1 MMRYPLLV
9 LSLATLAACGGDA
22 KDDTSSSGG
31 GSADDATADND
42 GDGLTNGEEADMGTD
57 PDAADSDGDG
67 TSDPDEI
74 DAGTNPKF
82 IWSHPYA
89 EGDYLV
95 GNCPVFPDEANSG
108 PTGRGAVS
116 GGGTWD
122 AYQEGDIMHNLGVG
136 GHDSFNQETPVY
148 SFCGN
153 YTMVVQSAEWCGPCQ
168 QLASGM
174 PDEIETIR
182 AEVPNFTFYEV
193 LYQNNRGSNPN
204 ARTLGNWRDNFGLDG
219 VPVVA
224 PADNTA
230 AEMNWINASGG
241 IPATLLLAPD
251 MTVIWSGINHPG
263 EYYLV
268 DARDILRA
276 IRQYENGQ

>member
-1 MMRYPLLV
+1 MTRFPLLL
-9 LSLATLAACGGDA
+9 LSFAALAACGA
-22 KDDTSSSGG
+22 ETKDDTSSSSGG
-31 GSADDATADND
+31 DDNASADND
-42 GDGLTNGEEADMGTD
+42 GDGLTNGEETDMGTD
-57 PDAADSDGDG
+57 PVAAVSDGDG

-74 DAGTNPKF
+74 AAGTNPKF

-89 EGDYLV
+89 QGDYLV
-95 GNCPVFPDEANSG
+95 GACPVLPDEAASG
-108 PTGRGAVS
+108 PTGRGSVS
-116 GGGTWD
+116 GGSWD
-122 AYQEGDIMHNLGVG
+122 AYQEGDVLHNLGVG
-136 GHDSFNQETPVY
+136 GHDSFGQEVPVY

-168 QLASGM
+168 QLASM
-174 PDEIETIR
+174 IPDELETIR
-182 AEVPNFTFYEV
+182 AEFPNFTFYEV

-204 ARTLGNWRDNFGLDG
+204 QRTLGNWRDSFELAG

-230 AEMNWINASGG
+230 PEMNWINASGG

-263 EYYLV
+263 EYYLA

-276 IRQYENGQ
+276 IRQYESGR